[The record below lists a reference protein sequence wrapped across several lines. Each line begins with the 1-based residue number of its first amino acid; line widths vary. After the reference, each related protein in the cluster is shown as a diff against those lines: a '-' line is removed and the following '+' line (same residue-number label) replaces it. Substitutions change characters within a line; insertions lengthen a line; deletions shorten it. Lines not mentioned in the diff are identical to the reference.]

1 MKRFLPALVLSVLL
15 VGCNDS
21 KEPAVKAATAEK
33 AAPTAAV
40 PAGKSPGGD
49 ATAGKAVAER
59 ECKGC
64 HGLDGRGI
72 APGIPHLAAQRER
85 YLLLALSEYQE
96 VRRTHAALRE
106 LAKRLTETE
115 RRNVVAYYASQPPVA
130 VTAVTSAQQASL
142 LEKGKTM
149 AASCAKCHGEDGNS
163 KTPGTPTLAGQ
174 QPHYLV
180 TAIEEYHRGDRKTA
194 PMKSILRDASKLELE
209 SLALYYA
216 SQTPAQR
223 AAPSAGDATSGE
235 PRTAM
240 CGGCHGP
247 RGVSRDA
254 ATPSLA
260 GQDPQYLVK
269 SIKAYRT
276 SRRHW
281 GMQQY
286 VGGLS
291 DSDIAN
297 IAAFYS
303 VQKSEPA
310 DSVPSSAREL
320 ASKCDRC
327 HDAEDNPKMV
337 VPILRGQDKD
347 YLVMALRAY
356 RDDKREST
364 TMHKMS
370 IIYSNAIIDDIAT
383 YYTSQPRGKR

>member
-1 MKRFLPALVLSVLL
+1 MKTFMLGIALSVALI
-15 VGCNDS
+15 GCTEKPETAS
-21 KEPAVKAATAEK
+21 TPAPGKG
-33 AAPTAAV
+33 AAPASTAA
-40 PAGKSPGGD
+40 GD
-49 ATAGKAVAER
+49 AAAGKAVAER
-59 ECKGC
+59 ECKAC
-64 HGLDGRGI
+64 HGLDGRGV
-72 APGIPHLAAQRER
+72 APGIPHLAAQRDR
-85 YLLLALSEYQE
+85 YLLLALTEYKD
-96 VRRTHAALRE
+96 VKRAHSALRE
-106 LAKRLTETE
+106 LAGRLSPAEL
-115 RRNVVAYYASQPPVA
+115 RNVVAYYSSQPPPPPA
-130 VTAVTSAQQASL
+130 SGKDSKQATL
-142 LEKGKTM
+142 MEKGKAL
-149 AASCAKCHGEDGNS
+149 AAACEKCHGEEGNS
-163 KTPGTPTLAGQ
+163 RTPGVPSLAGQ

-180 TAIEEYHRGDRKTA
+180 AAILEYHRGERKTA
-194 PMKSILRDASKLELE
+194 AMKSILRDASRLELE
-209 SLALYYA
+209 SLALYFA
-216 SQTPAQR
+216 SRAPALR
-223 AAPSAGDATSGE
+223 PAPSRGDPAAGE
-235 PRTAM
+235 PLTAM

-286 VGGLS
+286 VSGLS
-291 DSDIAN
+291 DNDIQN

-320 ASKCDRC
+320 SAKCDRC
-327 HDAEDNPKMV
+327 HDAENNPKMV
-337 VPILRGQDKD
+337 VPILRGQDKN

-383 YYTSQPRGKR
+383 YYASQPRAKR